1 MKKVVYAALLG
12 SIIIIP
18 ASAIA
23 QTAVVTVPSEVETYV
38 VKEKTPSVMVQDE
51 VIVGSELPRA
61 IVIHKVPK
69 FDAFSY
75 AVVNNRRVIVDAKTR
90 RIVKIIE

>member
-1 MKKVVYAALLG
+1 M
-12 SIIIIP
+12 P

-51 VIVGSELPRA
+51 VIVGSELPA
-61 IVIHKVPK
+61 L
-69 FDAFSY
+69 
-75 AVVNNRRVIVDAKTR
+75 
-90 RIVKIIE
+90 

>member
-1 MKKVVYAALLG
+1 MKQVVYAAVLS

-23 QTAVVTVPSEVETYV
+23 QTAVVTVPSEVETYI
-38 VKEKTPSVMVQDE
+38 VKEKTPSVMMQGE
-51 VIVGSELPRA
+51 VIVGSELPNTV
-61 IVIHKVPK
+61 IIHKVPK

-75 AVVNNRRVIVDAKTR
+75 AVVNNRRVVVDAKTR
-90 RIVKIIE
+90 RVIKIIE

>member
-12 SIIIIP
+12 SIIIMP